1 MTTLKEHLGKGIKQA
16 GESFVRDIEAM
27 PQHILEKSPGGVAR
41 TPLDYAYEI
50 ALINKRIAARLRNE
64 DPGPWPF
71 TDVKWVTCA
80 PEYCDKE
87 KMTNFVRDSFDEVA
101 KAWDAFDETQ
111 LETPIK
117 LPSGETNAL
126 DLGAMVFSHAVYH
139 DGQLNY
145 AQSISG
151 DDEMHWQD

>member
-1 MTTLKEHLGKGIKQA
+1 MTLKEHLGKGIKQA
-16 GESFVRDIEAM
+16 GEIFVLDLEAM
-27 PQHILEKSPGGVAR
+27 PQDILGKSPGGIAR
-41 TPLDYAYEI
+41 TPFDYAYEI
-50 ALINKRIAARLRNE
+50 ALINKRIAARLRGE

-71 TDVKWVTCA
+71 ADVKWVTCA
-80 PEYCDKE
+80 AEYCDKD
-87 KMTNFVRDSFDEVA
+87 KITAFVRESFEEVNQ
-101 KAWDAFDETQ
+101 AWQAFDETQ

-117 LPSGETNAL
+117 LPKGETSAL
-126 DLGAMVFSHAVYH
+126 DLGAMAFSHAVYH

>member
-1 MTTLKEHLGKGIKQA
+1 MTAKEFLSKGLRDAAKA
-16 GESFVRDIEAM
+16 FVGDLEAM
-27 PQHILEKSPGGVAR
+27 PQEVLEKSPGGVAR
-41 TPLDYAYEI
+41 TPFDYSYEI
-50 ALINKRIAARLRNE
+50 ALINKRVAARLRGE

-71 TDVKWVTCA
+71 ADVKWVTCDPDFA
-80 PEYCDKE
+80 EKDKMVE
-87 KMTNFVRDSFDEVA
+87 FVRASFEEVCS
-101 KAWDAFDETQ
+101 AWDAFDESKLT
-111 LETPIK
+111 EPIK

-126 DLGAMVFSHAVYH
+126 DLASMAFSHSVYH